1 MGQQGFDMAR
11 LTMGQKGLLIGGGL
25 MFIDLFLPW
34 QRACAF
40 GFCAS
45 ASGWGGIGIILG
57 LVVIA
62 LLAWEGMA
70 AAGVNLNLNVSTALI
85 GAALGGAVVLF
96 TLLKVIV
103 NSEAMSFGAWIGIVL
118 GLVIAYASWV
128 RFNESK
134 GAAGTAG
141 TPPPPPPP
149 A

>member
-1 MGQQGFDMAR
+1 MGQQGFSMAR

-45 ASGWGGIGIILG
+45 ASGWGGVGIILG
-57 LVVIA
+57 LLVVA
-62 LLAWEGMA
+62 LLAWEGMN

-85 GAALGGAVVLF
+85 GAALGGGVVLF
-96 TLLKVIV
+96 TLLKVVID
-103 NSEAMSFGAWIGIVL
+103 SEAMSFGAWIGIVL

-134 GAAGTAG
+134 AAGTAM
-141 TPPPPPPP
+141 PPPP
-149 A
+149 APPA